1 MTIDDLA
8 ALARAR
14 LTYLS
19 QILSS
24 YTALGDVSGIAQT
37 EAEIAQTQ
45 ATLNALKAIG

>member
-1 MTIDDLA
+1 MTINDLA

-19 QILSS
+19 QLLSS
-24 YTALGDVSGIAQT
+24 YTALGDVEGMTRT

-45 ATLNALKAIG
+45 ATLDSLLSL

>member
-14 LTYLS
+14 LVYLS

-24 YTALGDVSGIAQT
+24 YTALGDVDGMTRT
-37 EAEIAQTQ
+37 EAEITQTQ
-45 ATLNALKAIG
+45 LTLDQLTAL

>member
-1 MTIDDLA
+1 MTIDDFA

-24 YTALGDVSGIAQT
+24 YTTLGDVEGMTRT
-37 EAEIAQTQ
+37 EAEITQTQ
-45 ATLNALKAIG
+45 ATLTALEAIG

>member
-14 LTYLS
+14 LAYLS

-24 YTALGDVSGIAQT
+24 YAALGDVAGMART
-37 EAEIAQTQ
+37 ESEIAQTQ
-45 ATLNALKAIG
+45 STLDSLLAL

>member
-1 MTIDDLA
+1 MTINDLA

-14 LTYLS
+14 LVYLS

-24 YTALGDVSGIAQT
+24 YTALGDVEGMTRT

-45 ATLNALKAIG
+45 NTLDQLTSL

>member
-14 LTYLS
+14 LVYLS
-19 QILSS
+19 QLMTS
-24 YTALGDVSGIAQT
+24 YTAIGDVGGITRT

-45 ATLNALKAIG
+45 ATLDALTSL